1 MHKGTIKSAKDKKK
15 MIKNTLFLLNLPKV
29 YFLRDFLTFR
39 KVLIISYFQKSYKN
53 DIKKNK
59 KNDTSY

>member
-1 MHKGTIKSAKDKKK
+1 

-29 YFLRDFLTFR
+29 YFLRDFLTFH

>member
-1 MHKGTIKSAKDKKK
+1 